1 MLNVNYSDL
10 KLHISELAEFI
21 AQELGIN
28 SSQVHMLNSMEKG
41 NASYIEWDVVPSG
54 SADCIS
60 NVTAI
65 SIIAR
70 VAEYHMQLPDTFGS
84 YHLINWEIKA
94 AAKRTWWQQHFLLVV
109 LACVCAVA
117 FIFGSLAFGIWFTWG
132 HRQQALNP
140 YKPVDAVV
148 PEQELQPL

>member
-1 MLNVNYSDL
+1 MDERRVEF
-10 KLHISELAEFI
+10 SEGEAGAE
-21 AQELGIN
+21 
-28 SSQVHMLNSMEKG
+28 
-41 NASYIEWDVVPSG
+41 
-54 SADCIS
+54 
-60 NVTAI
+60 AI
-65 SIIAR
+65 I
-70 VAEYHMQLPDTFGS
+70 VA
-84 YHLINWEIKA
+84 LIPYRITVLWQ
-94 AAKRTWWQQHFLLVV
+94 TWWQQHFLLVV